1 MSSEIPWAFWG
12 WTLLPA
18 AGLAIGNTLERVG
31 LRTTGAVVPLRE
43 PWRFVKTLVANVPW
57 WSGLLLSALATL
69 GYYGAMG
76 RYNISLVQ
84 PWMALNPALTVLLAW
99 KFLHEPIDKRLLS
112 AIALVFVG
120 LLLAG
125 TLADEQAG
133 GQNEWRLGVFVAV
146 GAALALLVWRFGKR
160 VEVGDATLMG
170 MGFGLSAVVYKSIA
184 MDAIAVSQ
192 WNVQALLPWLLDVR
206 LWLFVVCYTIGFA
219 YSQIGL
225 SRGRALFLV
234 PLSAAVGT
242 LVPIV
247 AGGLVFAEPF
257 PPLKW
262 ASTICVALGSL
273 LFVGRDC
280 PDKKGKQP

>member
-1 MSSEIPWAFWG
+1 MSGGIPWVFLG

-31 LRTTGAVVPLRE
+31 LRTTGAAVPLRE
-43 PWRFVKTLVANVPW
+43 PLRFVKTLLVNVPW

-99 KFLHEPIDKRLLS
+99 KFLHEPIDKRLVS
-112 AIALVFVG
+112 AISLVFLG
-120 LLLAG
+120 LLMAG

-133 GQNEWRLGVFVAV
+133 MQNELHLDIFVAL
-146 GAALALLVWRFGKR
+146 GALLAVLVWRFSKR
-160 VEVGDATLMG
+160 AEVGDATLMG

-184 MDAIAVSQ
+184 MEAVAVSN
-192 WNVQALLPWLLDVR
+192 WNLQALLPWLLDIR
-206 LWLFVVCYTIGFA
+206 LWLFIACYTIGFI

-234 PLSAAVGT
+234 PMSAAIGT

-273 LFVGRDC
+273 LFVTRDS
-280 PDKKGKQP
+280 PSQKGE